1 MNITNNSVPS
11 VSIRWRQ
18 KEILGCVVYSHCPTN
33 DSCSKCKHRCC
44 LTCNYVTKPFGIL
57 KRVIKS
63 EKVCISIG
71 QSNCRYLFSHKS
83 LWQNSQTCFK
93 IFRSIEKVIL

>member
-63 EKVCISIG
+63 EKVCVYQLGRAIVDTSSLIKVCG
-71 QSNCRYLFSHKS
+71 KILRPVLRFSGLLK
-83 LWQNSQTCFK
+83 
-93 IFRSIEKVIL
+93 R